1 MPPVI
6 QALTYVV
13 PLRYFLTIVR
23 GIFLK
28 GVGVPALWD
37 EMLAL
42 LVLVLLLFGFSTWRF
57 RRQLY

>member
-1 MPPVI
+1 MIRAV
-6 QALTYVV
+6 TYIV

-28 GVGVPALWD
+28 GVGVPALWE

-42 LVLVLLLFGFSTWRF
+42 LVLGLLLFGLSTWRF